1 MHSSFQFFISR
12 EIKGDKNLFERERD
26 IETTMAVRIAIGTAT
41 KPQLIH
47 HFRSSISSTAGNYRL
62 AAFKASASFSS
73 SPEPKKL
80 ILYSKPGCCLCDGL
94 KEKLDAAFSLSSPN
108 SIGDIDLQVQFEFPR
123 FFPVNS
129 LLNWFQVRFKM
140 RILCVCW
147 LCLVWKK

>member
-1 MHSSFQFFISR
+1 
-12 EIKGDKNLFERERD
+12 
-26 IETTMAVRIAIGTAT
+26 MAVRIAIGTAT

-108 SIGDIDLQVQFEFPR
+108 SIGDIDLQVRDITTNPDWERLYQYEIPVLARVREDGVEETLPR
-123 FFPVNS
+123 LSPRLGVE
-129 LLNWFQVRFKM
+129 
-140 RILCVCW
+140 
-147 LCLVWKK
+147 LVQKKIAAAFDQ